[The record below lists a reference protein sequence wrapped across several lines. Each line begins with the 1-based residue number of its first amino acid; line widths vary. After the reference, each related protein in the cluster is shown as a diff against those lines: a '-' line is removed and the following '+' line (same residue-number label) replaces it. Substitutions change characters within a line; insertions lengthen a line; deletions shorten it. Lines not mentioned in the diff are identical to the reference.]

1 VDQTGSMEA
10 AERLFTVT
18 QLAAELGVTART
30 LRFYEDRGLI
40 VPRRLG
46 TTRVYAPRERA
57 RMVLILRGKRLGFSL
72 REIAEYLDLYD
83 ADPTHTEQ
91 LRALSAAAAKRIDRL
106 ESQRTALD
114 ETLGELR
121 EIVSQTTK
129 TLASRKAS

>member
-1 VDQTGSMEA
+1 VAVTVSID

-18 QLAAELGVTART
+18 QLATELGITART

-40 VPRRLG
+40 APRRIG
-46 TTRVYAPRERA
+46 PNRVYAARDRA
-57 RMVLILRGKRLGFSL
+57 RMVLILRGKHLGFSL

-91 LRALSAAAAKRIDRL
+91 LRALAAAASKRIAALDA
-106 ESQRTALD
+106 QRHALD

-121 EIVSQTTK
+121 EILAQTTK
-129 TLASRKAS
+129 TLAARKAS

>member
-1 VDQTGSMEA
+1 MA
-10 AERLFTVT
+10 ATERLFTVT
-18 QLAAELGVTART
+18 QLADALGVTPRT

-40 VPRRLG
+40 APRRAG
-46 TTRVYAPRERA
+46 TTRVYAPRDRA

-91 LRALSAAAAKRIDRL
+91 LRALSAAATKRIDRL
-106 ESQRTALD
+106 ESQRAALD

-121 EIVSQTTK
+121 DIVSQTTK
-129 TLASRKAS
+129 TLAARKAS

>member
-1 VDQTGSMEA
+1 MDQSGSAEA

-40 VPRRLG
+40 APRRLG
-46 TTRVYAPRERA
+46 TTRVYAPRDRA
-57 RMVLILRGKRLGFSL
+57 RMVLILRGKHLGFSL

-91 LRALSAAAAKRIDRL
+91 LHALSAAVAKRIDRL
-106 ESQRTALD
+106 ESQRAALD
-114 ETLGELR
+114 ETLDELR

>member
-1 VDQTGSMEA
+1 VDQSGSAEA

-40 VPRRLG
+40 APRRLG
-46 TTRVYAPRERA
+46 TTRVYAPRDRA
-57 RMVLILRGKRLGFSL
+57 RMVLILRGKHLGFSL

-91 LRALSAAAAKRIDRL
+91 LHALSAAVAKRIDRL
-106 ESQRTALD
+106 ESQRAALD
-114 ETLGELR
+114 ETLDELR